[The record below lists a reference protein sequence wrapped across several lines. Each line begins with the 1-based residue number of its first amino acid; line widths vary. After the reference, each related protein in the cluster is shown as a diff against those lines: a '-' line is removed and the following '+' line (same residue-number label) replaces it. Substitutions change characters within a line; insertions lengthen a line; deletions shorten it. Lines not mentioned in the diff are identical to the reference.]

1 MRTAHARNA
10 ASKTQLAGSNLV
22 KPGHNDLRQST

>member
-1 MRTAHARNA
+1 MRTAHARDA
-10 ASKTQLAGSNLV
+10 TSKAQPAGSNLV